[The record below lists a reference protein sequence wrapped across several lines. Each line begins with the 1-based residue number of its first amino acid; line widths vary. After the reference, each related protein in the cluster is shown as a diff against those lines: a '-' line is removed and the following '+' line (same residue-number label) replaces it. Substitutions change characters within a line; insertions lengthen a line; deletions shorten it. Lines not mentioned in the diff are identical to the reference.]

1 MVELLL
7 VAVRFI
13 TVALV
18 VVELPMMRSVIDARV
33 ATSEEMK
40 ELVVVLLVAVRLV
53 ATRLVAVALPIV
65 ALVASRFVVVTPV
78 ADAVVSV
85 V

>member
-40 ELVVVLLVAVRLV
+40 ELVVVLLVEVRSVKLPLV
-53 ATRLVAVALPIV
+53 AEKLVV
-65 ALVASRFVVVTPV
+65 
-78 ADAVVSV
+78 
-85 V
+85 